1 MLSIFVPGRYLISTC
16 LDPPLTYENTP
27 SAASS
32 ASRSDPISVMTDPAP
47 PSPREPES
55 ASAKTFARCIERQLH
70 VLPIP
75 ACPQARRRSRSTSRG
90 IGR

>member
-27 SAASS
+27 RAASS
-32 ASRSDPISVMTDPAP
+32 TSRSDPISVMTDPAP

-55 ASAKTFARCIERQLH
+55 ASAKTFARVSNVSYMCCLS
-70 VLPIP
+70 LPVP
-75 ACPQARRRSRSTSRG
+75 KQDGEAGARPEG
-90 IGR
+90 